1 MSIHRKHFDPSARGP
16 LQGVRVIDLS
26 RLVSGNT
33 LTMMLADYGAEV
45 VKIETPGG
53 DSLRAWVK
61 GGQST
66 DWKTLGRNK
75 KSVGLDLRQP
85 EGLAVLKRLIA
96 KASVLVEN
104 FRAGTLESM
113 GLAPDLLH
121 QLNPK
126 LIIARITGFGQE
138 GPYRTRPGFGTLI
151 EGMCGMADLQGFPDR
166 PPVLPPGP
174 IADTCAGFC
183 GAMAVLAA
191 LREVEHGNGRGQVID
206 QSLFTPLFMAMGA
219 QAADYRATGR
229 VRTRQSNNNL
239 YQTNDGKYVSCSVSM
254 DPMPQRM
261 LSAIG
266 KGEYNEIEKYKGVA
280 GWTQNRAEIRGWV
293 QDFIGRMTQEEA
305 VAYFAEKE
313 ISLAPVYNIA
323 QILDD
328 EHFQASETVVEVPD
342 PDMEHVPMYGFAS
355 KLSGTP
361 AAFFRPAP
369 AIGEHNHEVLG
380 WLELPAD
387 DITRLEAS
395 KVLHTGDG
403 RRRREFAYQ

>member
-1 MSIHRKHFDPSARGP
+1 MHTPSSPWPPSTSPKAPGPSATAAGWWTSPSSSPPKPRSLWPTPSPRARPARGACSTGPPDAAPPTSFHKRLPLSLHQKHFDPCARGP
-16 LQGVRVIDLS
+16 LHGVRVIDLS

-45 VKIETPGG
+45 VKIEAPRG

-61 GGQST
+61 GGHST

-85 EGLAVLKRLIA
+85 EGMALLKRLIA
-96 KASVLVEN
+96 QASVLVEN
-104 FRAGTLESM
+104 FRAGTLEAM
-113 GLAPDLLH
+113 GIGPDVLH
-121 QLNPK
+121 ELNPQ
-126 LIIARITGFGQE
+126 LIIARITGFGQQ

-239 YQTNDGKYVSCSVSM
+239 YQTNDAST
-254 DPMPQRM
+254 
-261 LSAIG
+261 SAARCRWSRCRSACCRPS
-266 KGEYNEIEKYKGVA
+266 ERASTTRSRSTRVWPA
-280 GWTQNRAEIRGWV
+280 GLKTVPR
-293 QDFIGRMTQEEA
+293 
-305 VAYFAEKE
+305 FADGCR
-313 ISLAPVYNIA
+313 ISSA
-323 QILDD
+323 
-328 EHFQASETVVEVPD
+328 
-342 PDMEHVPMYGFAS
+342 G
-355 KLSGTP
+355 
-361 AAFFRPAP
+361 
-369 AIGEHNHEVLG
+369 
-380 WLELPAD
+380 
-387 DITRLEAS
+387 
-395 KVLHTGDG
+395 
-403 RRRREFAYQ
+403 

>member
-1 MSIHRKHFDPSARGP
+1 MSLHQKHFDPSARGP
-16 LQGVRVIDLS
+16 LHGVRVIDLS

-45 VKIETPGG
+45 VKIEAPRG

-61 GGQST
+61 GGHST

-85 EGLAVLKRLIA
+85 EGMALLKRLIA
-96 KASVLVEN
+96 QASVLVEN
-104 FRAGTLESM
+104 FRAGTLEAM
-113 GLAPDLLH
+113 GIGPEVLH
-121 QLNPK
+121 ELNPQ
-126 LIIARITGFGQE
+126 LIIARITGFGQQ

-254 DPMPQRM
+254 EPMPQRM

-266 KGEYNEIEKYKGVA
+266 KGEYNEVERYKGVA

-305 VAYFAEKE
+305 VAYFAKKE

-328 EHFQASETVVEVPD
+328 EHFQETETVVEVPD
-342 PDMEHVPMYGFAS
+342 ADMGHVPMYGFAS
-355 KLSGTP
+355 QLSGTP

-369 AIGEHNHEVLG
+369 GIGEHNHEVLA
-380 WLELPAD
+380 WLRLPQD
-387 DITRLEAS
+387 EIRRLEAA

-403 RRRREFAYQ
+403 KLRREFAYQ

>member
-1 MSIHRKHFDPSARGP
+1 MPLHQKAFNPNARGP
-16 LQGVRVIDLS
+16 LHGVRVIDLS

-45 VKIETPGG
+45 VKIEAPRG

-61 GGQST
+61 GGHAT

-75 KSVGLDLRQP
+75 KSVGLDLRHP
-85 EGLAVLKRLIA
+85 DGIALLKRLIA
-96 KASVLVEN
+96 HAAVLVEN

-113 GLAPDLLH
+113 GIGPDVLH
-121 QLNPK
+121 EINPQLV
-126 LIIARITGFGQE
+126 IARITGFGQK
-138 GPYRTRPGFGTLI
+138 GPYRTRPGFGTLV

-174 IADTCAGFC
+174 IADSCAGFC
-183 GAMAVLAA
+183 GAMAVMAA
-191 LREVEHGNGRGQVID
+191 LREVEINGGRGQVID
-206 QSLFTPLFMAMGA
+206 QALFTPLFIAMGA

-239 YQTNDGKYVSCSVSM
+239 YQTKDGKYVSCSVSM

-261 LSAIG
+261 LAAIG
-266 KGEYNEIEKYKGVA
+266 KGEYNDIEEYKGVA

-293 QDFIGRMTQEEA
+293 QDFIGRMTQAEA

-328 EHFQASETVVEVPD
+328 EHFQETETVVELPD
-342 PDMEHVPMYGFAS
+342 ADMGYVPMYGVAS
-355 KLSGTP
+355 KLSATP
-361 AAFFRPAP
+361 AGFFRPAP
-369 AIGEHNHEVLG
+369 DIGEHNHEVLG
-380 WLELPAD
+380 WLQLPAD
-387 DITRLEAS
+387 EIARLEAAR
-395 KVLHTGDG
+395 VLHTGDG
-403 RRRREFAYQ
+403 RPRRDFAYQ